1 MLSSTTC
8 VGLRYELHNFAFLGS
23 KFTTSLRP
31 KAKLNVLFRQ
41 HLVATS
47 LRHFLVLCKYR
58 NINLLS
64 ISFPFRV
71 RLRSRL
77 TLIRLALI
85 RKP

>member
-8 VGLRYELHNFAFLGS
+8 VGLRYGLHSFAFLGS

-31 KAKLNVLFRQ
+31 KARLKVLFRQ
-41 HLVATS
+41 HLAATL

-58 NINLLS
+58 NIKLLS

-71 RLRSRL
+71 RLRPRL

>member
-8 VGLRYELHNFAFLGS
+8 VGLRYGLYNFAFLGS
-23 KFTTSLRP
+23 KLTTSLRP
-31 KAKLNVLFRQ
+31 KTRLNVLFRQ
-41 HLVATS
+41 HVAATS
-47 LRHFLVLCKYR
+47 LRHFLVLYKYR
-58 NINLLS
+58 NIKLLS

-71 RLRSRL
+71 RLRPRL